1 MSSNTRFP
9 SHFGKYILLDRVAS
23 GGMAEVYR
31 AKISGVAEFQRLLA
45 IKCMLPNLVE
55 DEDFIKMFI
64 DEAKLA
70 SKLSHSNIVQIYEL
84 GRLTERLY
92 IAMEL
97 VNGRD
102 LRHIMKTAAK
112 KNLKIPTQLIAYIL
126 AKAGEGLDYAHRF
139 VDVDGKHLNL
149 VHRDVSPQNIL
160 VSYDGE
166 VKVVDFGIA
175 KAESEARASETQA
188 GVVKGKFSYMAP
200 EQLSDRKIDH
210 RVDVF
215 ALGALIYELYTGK
228 RLYTGESELSIL
240 MKARDAEV
248 PDMRVELEGAPE
260 GLGEIANMCLAKDPD
275 DRYAYASEFAEKLTP
290 LLISENRIYGA
301 KQAKAF
307 MYELYSS
314 EIEFL
319 REQMARYMQINQLD
333 CVASIGGEGPEASTE
348 VFNST
353 VRLNA
358 DAHQAEARDN
368 FESLGEAF
376 STKVDRSS
384 EYNPTALDFQTLNT
398 NKREDFTETQVSTT
412 KQTGGRT
419 SRIPFVLMLL
429 AIPLAVLGGYYA
441 KQFWRAQTNVSPPA
455 QTVVKK
461 VEVTATKP
469 KAEEPKED
477 VVPVTPK
484 VKARKRPP
492 TKKKAGPS
500 REVKVAVQESVKVEK
515 AKKVKAPESPA
526 PPPPPKVYGFISI
539 KANGARN
546 AKIFINGKEVGYSPL
561 LFHKYIVGK
570 HKIKIVGV
578 DRSGKSREK
587 SVSAEIKK
595 FHTRGSALKLVVNL

>member
-1 MSSNTRFP
+1 
-9 SHFGKYILLDRVAS
+9 
-23 GGMAEVYR
+23 MAEVYR

-84 GRLTERLY
+84 GRSAERLY

-112 KNLKIPTQLIAYIL
+112 KNLKIPAQLIAYIL

-139 VDVDGKHLNL
+139 VDVNGKQLNL

-175 KAESEARASETQA
+175 KAESEARSSETQA

-210 RVDVF
+210 RVDIF

-248 PDMRVELEGAPE
+248 PDMCTELDGAPE
-260 GLGEIANMCLAKDPD
+260 GLGEIANKCLAKDPD
-275 DRYAYASEFAEKLTP
+275 DRYAYASEFAEELTP
-290 LLISENRIYGA
+290 LLISENKIYGA

-307 MYELYSS
+307 MDELYSS

-319 REQMARYMQINQLD
+319 REQMARYMKISQLD
-333 CVASIGGEGPEASTE
+333 CVASIGGEGLEASTE

-358 DAHQAEARDN
+358 DAHEAGAKEN

-376 STKVDRSS
+376 STKVERSS
-384 EYNPTALDFQTLNT
+384 ELNPTALDFKTLNT
-398 NKREDFTETQVSTT
+398 NQREDFTETQVSTT
-412 KQTGGRT
+412 KQTGGGRT
-419 SRIPFVLMLL
+419 SRIPFILMLF

-441 KQFWRAQTNVSPPA
+441 KQFWRDQTNVSPPA

-461 VEVTATKP
+461 VELAAKEP
-469 KAEEPKED
+469 EAEELKED
-477 VVPVTPK
+477 VVHDK
-484 VKARKRPP
+484 LKAKARKNTPAM
-492 TKKKAGPS
+492 KKAGPS
-500 REVKVAVQESVKVEK
+500 RETKVAVQESVKVEK
-515 AKKVKAPESPA
+515 TKKLKAPESPR

-578 DRSGKSREK
+578 DSSGKSREK

>member
-9 SHFGKYILLDRVAS
+9 SRFGKYILLDRVAS

-102 LRHIMKTAAK
+102 LRHIMKTAEK
-112 KNLKIPTQLIAYIL
+112 KDLELPVQLIAYIL
-126 AKAGEGLDYAHRF
+126 SKAADGLDYAHRF
-139 VDVDGKHLNL
+139 VDVDGTHLHL

-200 EQLSDRKIDH
+200 EQLSDKKLDH
-210 RVDVF
+210 RVDIF

-240 MKARDAEV
+240 MKARDAEI
-248 PDMRVELEGAPE
+248 PDMADALKGAPQE
-260 GLGEIANMCLAKDPD
+260 LVEIANKCLEKDPD
-275 DRYAYASEFAEKLTP
+275 DRYPYGSELAEKLTP
-290 LLISENRIYGA
+290 LLINDNRIYGA

-307 MYELYSS
+307 MDKLYAS

-319 REQMARYMQINQLD
+319 RDQMARYMQISQLD
-333 CVASIGGEGPEASTE
+333 CIASVSDDIEEDSAE

-353 VRLNA
+353 VRLDPN
-358 DAHQAEARDN
+358 QQQEVAREN
-368 FESLGEAF
+368 FESIGEAF
-376 STKVDRSS
+376 STKVNRSS
-384 EYNPTALDFQTLNT
+384 EFKPTALDFQTLNT
-398 NKREDFTETQVSTT
+398 NKREDFKDTQVSGT
-412 KQTGGRT
+412 KKTGTDRSIMPT
-419 SRIPFVLMLL
+419 ILMIL

-441 KQFWRAQTNVSPPA
+441 KQFWRDKNHEKVPQQTIVE
-455 QTVVKK
+455 K
-461 VEVTATKP
+461 VEEKPIEIKP
-469 KAEEPKED
+469 KLRKKNEIKKKSPVQKIKKKTEEPKVEEKKSKG
-477 VVPVTPK
+477 TL
-484 VKARKRPP
+484 KR
-492 TKKKAGPS
+492 
-500 REVKVAVQESVKVEK
+500 
-515 AKKVKAPESPA
+515 APDAPA
-526 PPPPPKVYGFISI
+526 LPPPPKNYGFISI

-561 LFHKYIVGK
+561 LFYKHVVGK
-570 HKIKIVGV
+570 HQVKIVGI
-578 DRSGKSREK
+578 DNAGKTREK
-587 SVSAEIKK
+587 TVPAVIKK
-595 FHTRGSALKLVVNL
+595 FHTRTSALKLVVNL